1 MAWPGDPS
9 RGGGRARAAA
19 GLPHRDSQRTRTE
32 TGGCAQRQA
41 CCQTLRDKQGW
52 CLPTERVSNLMCGR
66 KGGSGAVAP
75 GWAARSSLT
84 GVMLRLLPSC
94 SPRSVFA
101 ACSFSTSP
109 STPFIPGL
117 GKGVFIKSEKYFC
130 RRSAKLVP
138 CSAVCRPAAASA
150 TFLYR

>member
-1 MAWPGDPS
+1 MFTHRARVQPDVRQKRRIRS
-9 RGGGRARAAA
+9 RGTGMGCEELADRELGGR
-19 GLPHRDSQRTRTE
+19 
-32 TGGCAQRQA
+32 
-41 CCQTLRDKQGW
+41 
-52 CLPTERVSNLMCGR
+52 
-66 KGGSGAVAP
+66 
-75 GWAARSSLT
+75 
-84 GVMLRLLPSC
+84 VMLRPLPSC

-117 GKGVFIKSEKYFC
+117 GRGVFIKSEKYFC